1 MKGKILLIDDNKLNQ
16 ALIKDVFEN
25 EGYNVIVVSTA
36 LEGNKRVYSETFSL
50 LLVNHKLPD
59 INGIEIVKEI
69 RKNPLLSHLP
79 IVILTDVDDPST
91 ENQIRQAGVDDY
103 IKQPVSSTVLLLK
116 VHSLLEKAES
126 TSLIS
131 PIINLPGGFAFQK
144 EIENKLKN
152 QEKFGVLYAE
162 VENIEQYSK
171 IFGSKRSEEIIKFTF
186 DIIRQNIP
194 PSSKIFHITLNSF
207 GILCLSEDVPLIGN
221 GIVEK
226 FNKEILNYYSEKI
239 SLINICVVGASNY
252 ETPFSNYGEVAKV
265 MFELINYA
273 KKFSKSIFI
282 MNRRKRI

>member
-16 ALIKDVFEN
+16 ALIKDVFEK
-25 EGYNVIVVSTA
+25 EGYNVIIVSTG

-131 PIINLPGGFAFQK
+131 SIINLP
-144 EIENKLKN
+144 
-152 QEKFGVLYAE
+152 
-162 VENIEQYSK
+162 
-171 IFGSKRSEEIIKFTF
+171 
-186 DIIRQNIP
+186 
-194 PSSKIFHITLNSF
+194 
-207 GILCLSEDVPLIGN
+207 
-221 GIVEK
+221 
-226 FNKEILNYYSEKI
+226 
-239 SLINICVVGASNY
+239 
-252 ETPFSNYGEVAKV
+252 
-265 MFELINYA
+265 
-273 KKFSKSIFI
+273 
-282 MNRRKRI
+282 